1 MTAKT
6 AEKSVVDRMSART
19 KEIVAR
25 RKVGLARI
33 NVIASRKKFGMVSE
47 ANKARG

>member
-6 AEKSVVDRMSART
+6 ADKSVVDRMSVRT
-19 KEIVAR
+19 KEIAAR
-25 RKVGLARI
+25 KKVGLARI
-33 NVIASRKKFGMVSE
+33 NVIASRKKFVMGSE